1 MSLRQQADTATQ
13 VLLAPGGDRDRLLE
27 EVGSAWDG
35 STSEAMTVWGYTAQ
49 VRGTDEVLVTIAAY
63 QASNP
68 SLVVSWPLVMVWV
81 EGTGR
86 SILRR
91 TRTGA

>member
-1 MSLRQQADTATQ
+1 MSSRQQLDTATQ
-13 VLLAPGGDRDRLLE
+13 VLLAPGSDRDRLLE
-27 EVGSAWDG
+27 EVGSTWDG
-35 STSEAMTVWGYTAQ
+35 STSGAMTVWGYSAQ

-68 SLVVSWPLVMVWV
+68 SLVVSLPLVMVWV